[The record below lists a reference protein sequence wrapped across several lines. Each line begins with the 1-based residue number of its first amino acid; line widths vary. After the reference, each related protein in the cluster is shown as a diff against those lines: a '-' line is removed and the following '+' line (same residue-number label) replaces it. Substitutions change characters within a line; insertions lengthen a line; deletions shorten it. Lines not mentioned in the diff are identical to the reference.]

1 MTARTATA
9 EKVAEIQAYFY
20 DYFHTTPEEVAA
32 IKAGEPEAVHAF
44 ITRNRRYFCFLA
56 NRYIEVCPEL
66 HRGENADDYVQQ
78 LYLDLPLIIKANY
91 KLFRQSLSLY
101 WLQWYGAGG
110 FYYWRKQTRHN
121 TAKYKPADFLPL
133 TVSCDLV
140 DKEDGETVPEY
151 LLTPEEDTPETLY
164 IKAHETH
171 ELTAE
176 EITAALS
183 DIFPPRA
190 LYFLQ
195 HYLNGTVE
203 KLDKKELQTFRT
215 YQWRIFGKLRQNA
228 ALVLDRL
235 RTLGVEIPAQY
246 ANAAPIDTAEYE
258 EKRAKLSALARV
270 YKDRAREHN
279 NKVQN
284 ERRRRQ
290 RAAARAAKAA
300 AQGARV

>member
-1 MTARTATA
+1 MTEQRTTL
-9 EKVAEIQAYFY
+9 EKVAEMEAAFY

-78 LYLDLPLIIKANY
+78 LYLDLPLFITPYCKFF
-91 KLFRQSLSLY
+91 LRQLRTC
-101 WLQWYGAGG
+101 WLQWYAVGG
-110 FYYWRKQTRHN
+110 FYYWSKQKRCDPLHH
-121 TAKYKPADFLPL
+121 KPADFLPL
-133 TVSCDLV
+133 TVSCDFV

-183 DIFPPRA
+183 DILAPR
-190 LYFLQ
+190 LRYYLE
-195 HYLNGTVE
+195 HYLNDTVL
-203 KLDKKELQTFRT
+203 KFDKKELNAYRANKERLFA
-215 YQWRIFGKLRQNA
+215 KLRQNA

-235 RTLGVEIPAQY
+235 RILGAEIPPQY
-246 ANAAPIDTAEYE
+246 ANAEPIDTAEYE
-258 EKRAKLSALARV
+258 AKKLQ
-270 YKDRAREHN
+270 YRERK
-279 NKVQN
+279 NKLQN

-290 RAAARAAKAA
+290 RAEARTVRAA
-300 AQGARV
+300 AQGARA